1 MDEHDMERR
10 RFLCVLGAT
19 GAAATVAGAAGCGS
33 DPATGVPATP
43 FTAGRV
49 ADHPQGLWKIY
60 RAQKVAVGRDAMG
73 YFAFGLVCT
82 HAGYNLSFVAADGAC
97 GGTALCTTASMS
109 GSLVC
114 ESGHGGTFDGEGNRT
129 AGPPMRSLP
138 HFQVTVT
145 AGDIRVNP
153 GVTVAATTRSMA

>member
-19 GAAATVAGAAGCGS
+19 GAAATVVSATGCGDS
-33 DPATGVPATP
+33 AMPAAP
-43 FTAGRV
+43 FAAGRV

-73 YFAFGLVCT
+73 FFAFSLLCP
-82 HAGYNLSFVAADGAC
+82 HEGYDLSFRAADGAC
-97 GGTALCTTASMS
+97 MGTALCTTASMS

-114 ESGHGGTFDGEGNRT
+114 ESGHGGTFDGNGTRT
-129 AGPPMRSLP
+129 AGPPMTNLP
-138 HFQVTVT
+138 HYQVTVS
-145 AGDIRVNP
+145 AGALTVNP
-153 GVTVAATTRSMA
+153 GVSVAASARSMG